1 MTPLAR
7 SVAHRANAA
16 FVGRRLPRATGGRRL
31 LVPVVPRRG
40 RVKLR
45 AACRAVEVY
54 AELGAVARFC
64 VLAGAATIVLAF
76 VVFSVYAWSTLL

>member
-7 SVAHRANAA
+7 SVARRTTATCSK
-16 FVGRRLPRATGGRRL
+16 RLPRASSERAR
-31 LVPVVPRRG
+31 LVPSISHRG

-45 AACRAVEVY
+45 AASRAAEVFY
-54 AELGAVARFC
+54 QLGSLGRLSVVAVA
-64 VLAGAATIVLAF
+64 VTIVLAF